1 MLGLGPSEETKS
13 KKRNLG
19 SRGKPTEIEASLE
32 TGDGSKE
39 TSLGDVEF
47 GGDRLKPR
55 VVSLVVVVVE
65 ETNGCW
71 VPFESRISESIHL

>member
-1 MLGLGPSEETKS
+1 M
-13 KKRNLG
+13 
-19 SRGKPTEIEASLE
+19 E

-55 VVSLVVVVVE
+55 VVSLVVVVVVVVE